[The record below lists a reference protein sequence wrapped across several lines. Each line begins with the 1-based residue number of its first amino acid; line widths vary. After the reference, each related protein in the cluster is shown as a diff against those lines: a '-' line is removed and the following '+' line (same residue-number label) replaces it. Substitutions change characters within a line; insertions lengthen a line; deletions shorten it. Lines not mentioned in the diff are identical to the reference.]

1 MEKIR
6 FLPIFFVFSGIFLLF
21 SVFWP
26 VIKQEVKYSFDRL
39 AHIKYSVNVE
49 EESSFEKPLVVPNT
63 DFAIAIPKIGA
74 VAPVIEN
81 VDPLNKT
88 EYLQALKEGVA
99 HARGTAL
106 PMDKGNVYIFAHST
120 DAFYNV
126 GKYNAVFYLL
136 EKLTVGDEIYIYYR
150 GQKIKYLVQEV
161 KVVSP
166 DAIEYLTKDTEEKT
180 LTLQTCYPPGTT
192 FKRLVV
198 IAKQEEI

>member
-180 LTLQTCYPPGTT
+180 
-192 FKRLVV
+192 
-198 IAKQEEI
+198 